1 MTIGV
6 LLTQK
11 QTIMS
16 GDAYLILWENIP
28 WLKAGRLRHNKCV
41 DNDGASG
48 CNNDNLQYVQPVTT
62 YLLRDNYRFSAR
74 VKLYR
79 CNTYL

>member
-11 QTIMS
+11 QTIIS
-16 GDAYLILWENIP
+16 GDVIE
-28 WLKAGRLRHNKCV
+28 CV

-62 YLLRDNYRFSAR
+62 YWLHDKYRFSAR